1 MRKNPT
7 RVAWGVLWMAFI
19 LFCVLAAGIP
29 LGIRYYLLNAARAQD
44 TQLQVIEGTVLVQKA
59 GGSDP
64 FGVTESMEL
73 SPEDEVLTDASS
85 GAMLDLFER
94 SHARLYGNTKV
105 KLDRVQ
111 TPRFDLSDQPN
122 RVRLNLTG
130 GLVRVGVALPGERN
144 TLFEVITPH
153 TLIVMEEGSYRIEVT
168 NQGTQ
173 ITVMRGRA
181 VLRRAASRYV
191 ILQGQRT
198 SVDLQGES
206 PPPLP
211 AAQNLIENGN
221 FRQSLQT
228 GWVTDTVVLTS
239 SVIPPRVEIVED
251 GGRRAVRLS
260 RREQDDGNHTEVSIY
275 QKLDQDVRDFNR
287 MHVSLDVKLDF
298 QSLPGGGQLSSE
310 FPIIVRLDYE
320 DLWGNDKFWL
330 HGFYYQ
336 NQRGYP
342 IAIDWWGQ
350 PRGEQIPQ
358 GVWYPYE
365 SDDLVQL
372 LGENKPA
379 HVTGLTVYASGWNYD
394 SQVSEI
400 QLIVE

>member
-1 MRKNPT
+1 MRKNPD
-7 RVAWGVLWMAFI
+7 RMAWVVLWMAFI
-19 LFCVLAAGIP
+19 FFCVLAAGIP
-29 LGIRYYLLNAARAQD
+29 LGIRYYLLYAARTQD

-64 FGVTESMEL
+64 IGVTESMEL

-85 GAMLDLFER
+85 RAMLDLFER
-94 SHARLYGNTKV
+94 SHVTLYSNTNV

-111 TPRFDLSDQPN
+111 IPRFGLSDQPN

-144 TLFEVITPH
+144 TYFEVITPH
-153 TLIVMEEGSYRIEVT
+153 TLIVMEEGSYRVEVT

-173 ITVMRGRA
+173 ITVVRGRA

-198 SVDLQGES
+198 SVDLNGES

-221 FRQSLQT
+221 FQQSLQT

-239 SVIPPRVEIVED
+239 SVIPPRVEIIED
-251 GGRRAVRLS
+251 GGRQAARLS
-260 RREQDDGNHTEVSIY
+260 RREQDDGNHTEASIY
-275 QKLDQDVRDFNR
+275 QKLDQDVRDFDR
-287 MHVSLDVKLDF
+287 LYVSLDVKLDF

-336 NQRGYP
+336 NQEGYP
-342 IAIDWWGQ
+342 IAMDWWGQ
-350 PRGEQIPQ
+350 PRGEQVLQ
-358 GVWYPYE
+358 RVWYPYE
-365 SDDLVQL
+365 SDNLVQL

-379 HVTGLTVYASGWNYD
+379 HITGLTVYASGWNYD